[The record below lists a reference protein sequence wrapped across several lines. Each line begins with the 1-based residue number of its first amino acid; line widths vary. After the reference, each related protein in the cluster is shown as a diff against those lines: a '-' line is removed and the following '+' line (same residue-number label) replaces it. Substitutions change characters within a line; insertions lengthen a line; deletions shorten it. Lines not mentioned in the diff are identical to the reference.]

1 MYILKQFSQRAEM
14 KLVHKLIELT
24 PSVKGVKSHLVL
36 IMFLDDL
43 LSRYEY
49 SDTPLTLS
57 Q

>member
-1 MYILKQFSQRAEM
+1 M